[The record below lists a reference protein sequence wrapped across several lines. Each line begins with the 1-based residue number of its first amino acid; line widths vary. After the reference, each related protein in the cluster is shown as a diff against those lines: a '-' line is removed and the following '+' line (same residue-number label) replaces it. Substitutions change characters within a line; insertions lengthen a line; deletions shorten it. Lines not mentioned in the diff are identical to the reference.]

1 VTGKPGKEAR
11 SRVVVRAPT
20 ADDHDELVMLNRAS
34 RRFHRGWASPPV
46 TPEGY
51 EGFLERCGRE
61 DFVGLLVCRKQ
72 DGAIVGTAIL
82 SQIVRGPLQSAYLG
96 YYVGAPFAGR
106 GYMSE
111 GLRLVLDHAFGKLRL
126 HRVEANVQPSNE
138 ASLALVERLGFT
150 REGYSRRYLKIG
162 GRWRDH
168 ERWAMLA
175 EDWRAVRS
183 SSRRPR
189 RDEL

>member
-1 VTGKPGKEAR
+1 M
-11 SRVVVRAPT
+11 RAPT
-20 ADDHDELVMLNRAS
+20 ADDRDELVALNRAS
-34 RRFHRGWASPPV
+34 RRFHRGWTSPPV

-51 EGFLERCGRE
+51 GEHLERCGRE
-61 DFVGLLVCRKQ
+61 DFVGLLICRRQ
-72 DGAIVGTAIL
+72 DGAIVGSAEL
-82 SQIVRGPLQSAYLG
+82 GQIVRGPFQNAYLG

-106 GYMSE
+106 GYMTE

-126 HRVEANVQPSNE
+126 HRVEANVQPSNK

-183 SSRRPR
+183 PSRPRRPR
-189 RDEL
+189 QDEL